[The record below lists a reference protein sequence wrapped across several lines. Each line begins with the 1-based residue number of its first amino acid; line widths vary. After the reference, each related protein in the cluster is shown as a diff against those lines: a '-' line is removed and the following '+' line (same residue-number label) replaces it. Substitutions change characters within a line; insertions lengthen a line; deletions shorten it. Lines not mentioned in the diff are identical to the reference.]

1 MFIKIILII
10 DWILK
15 NFIFLPM
22 AFILACNFFP
32 RRLKPRKHRLIYRF
46 CIALVILFM
55 TRYFLDKFIFTG
67 INYSR
72 FSDSILFPLIKAIF
86 YPEY

>member
-1 MFIKIILII
+1 MFIKIILFA
-10 DWILK
+10 DWILE

-32 RRLKPRKHRLIYRF
+32 RRFDPRKHRALYRF
-46 CIALVILFM
+46 CIVLVILFIA
-55 TRYFLDKFIFTG
+55 RYFLDKFIFTG
-67 INYSR
+67 INYGH
-72 FSDSILFPLIKAIF
+72 FSDSIWFPLIKAVF

>member
-1 MFIKIILII
+1 MFIKAIAFT

-15 NFIFLPM
+15 NYIFLPM

-32 RRLKPRKHRLIYRF
+32 RRLSPHKHRLLYRF
-46 CIALVILFM
+46 CIVMVILFM
-55 TRYFLDKFIFTG
+55 VRYFLDKFIFTEIQYG
-67 INYSR
+67 H
-72 FSDSILFPLIKAIF
+72 FSDSILFPLIKTIF